1 MPELRQSCFADLN
14 DPATYDLRL
23 YPVPRGESIP
33 EAYWDSVQDPIFP
46 AEAMT
51 RDLLE
56 ARAEGWDGTG
66 SSFQFQILYPDG
78 VLVRYRATMSL
89 SELWLLLEPA
99 VFGRGA

>member
-1 MPELRQSCFADLN
+1 
-14 DPATYDLRL
+14 
-23 YPVPRGESIP
+23 
-33 EAYWDSVQDPIFP
+33 
-46 AEAMT
+46 MT

-99 VFGRGA
+99 VSGRGA